1 MSEKKPM
8 PKCPYC
14 GWEMQHLFDYPMN
27 YCDVR
32 FYCKHCNAMSPS
44 ARGCQT
50 SAKSVEEALEE
61 AYEKAMKRYEEP
73 NRVLTLEEVMADA
86 DAENWALE
94 WIEKKNHIYQCCPLD
109 VTAESIIFVA
119 VDMGIKDGIYM
130 KKSEYGVTWRCW
142 RRKPTKNERENT
154 PWEDEDEDNKNR
166 VLSLA
171 ELAVSAGTLVWIE
184 DNNGDDE
191 PCVHA
196 RNVTY
201 WEYKSHRIY
210 FDGGRTWYTDCTY
223 GETWR
228 CWLRKPTPEEM
239 ANTPWEEK

>member
-14 GWEMQHLFDYPMN
+14 GWEMKHLFDYPMN

-73 NRVLTLEEVMADA
+73 NRVLTLKEVMADA
-86 DAENWALE
+86 DADAEDWSFE
-94 WIEKKNHIYQCCPLD
+94 WIEKKNHIYQCYHIYQCCLLD

-119 VDMGIKDGIYM
+119 VGIGIKDGIYM
-130 KKSEYGVTWRCW
+130 KKSEYG
-142 RRKPTKNERENT
+142 
-154 PWEDEDEDNKNR
+154 
-166 VLSLA
+166 
-171 ELAVSAGTLVWIE
+171 
-184 DNNGDDE
+184 
-191 PCVHA
+191 
-196 RNVTY
+196 
-201 WEYKSHRIY
+201 
-210 FDGGRTWYTDCTY
+210 
-223 GETWR
+223 ETWR
-228 CWLRKPTPEEM
+228 CWLRKPTLEEM
-239 ANTPWEEK
+239 ANTPWEAKHNEH